1 VATAAKSVAEVCRE
15 AKDASHLLA
24 RAGRAEKDT
33 CLRDLADR
41 IDASVDGLLE
51 ANRADVDAG

>member
-1 VATAAKSVAEVCRE
+1 VATAAKTVEQTCRE

-24 RAGRAEKDT
+24 RATRDEKDA

-41 IDASVDGLLE
+41 IDAAAEPLMSRPAGS
-51 ANRADVDAG
+51 RA